1 MPALF
6 IDPAPCK
13 LICIRSVSFSFT
25 YIITVE
31 PTLEEYKFDF
41 NSDEPLEE
49 QEVEG
54 NKRLRECCVV
64 LIEVAREEREA
75 RVEEARIAHQA
86 KMHDEKELRLQL
98 QVSKLSNCFPCASLH
113 FINSFYCQCHTNIGE
128 ETCQTKGD

>member
-1 MPALF
+1 MHPL
-6 IDPAPCK
+6 C
-13 LICIRSVSFSFT
+13 LSFSFT
-25 YIITVE
+25 YITVE

-54 NKRLRECCVV
+54 NKRLRECCDV

-98 QVSKLSNCFPCASLH
+98 QVSKLSNCSYFVYRCTLLTAS
-113 FINSFYCQCHTNIGE
+113 ITICHTNVGE
-128 ETCQTKGD
+128 ETRQAKGD